1 MSHAFELQPRDW
13 KNIFTVDLETGKT
26 TYDDTLVN
34 EYEDRL
40 TGIKTTF
47 DGILTD
53 ISNAKVDQ
61 VTKNTFLPMI
71 KNTAVV
77 DGIKGKIDTLDED
90 LESLHTNVRNSIQ
103 TVRTDISNVQIGAI
117 PNFGVALD
125 SYRDAKTSNEVAK
138 HQYAQQTQHYVSSF
152 TTTIARFAGAVYV
165 VYLAVNRKPQSYL
178 MSMR

>member
-34 EYEDRL
+34 EYGNRL
-40 TGIKTTF
+40 KELDTAFG
-47 DGILTD
+47 GILTD

-77 DGIKGKIDTLDED
+77 DGIKGKIDSLDED
-90 LESLHTNVRNSIQ
+90 LESLHTRVRNSIQ
-103 TVRTDISNVQIGAI
+103 TVRTDISNVQTGAI
-117 PNFGVALD
+117 PKFGDALN
-125 SYRDAKTSNEVAK
+125 SYREAKTSNEVAK
-138 HQYAQQTQHYVSSF
+138 QQYAQQTQNHVISF
-152 TTTIARFAGAVYV
+152 TTNLAIFAGAVYV
-165 VYLAVNRKPQSYL
+165 VYLAVNRKQPSYL
-178 MSMR
+178 MRM